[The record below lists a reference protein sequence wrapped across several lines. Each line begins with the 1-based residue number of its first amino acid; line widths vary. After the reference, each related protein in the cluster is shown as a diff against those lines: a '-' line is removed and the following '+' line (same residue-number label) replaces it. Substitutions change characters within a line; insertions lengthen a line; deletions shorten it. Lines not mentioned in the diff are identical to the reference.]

1 MPSLKNKSPTSSKS
15 QLNKFKSSFLLQLDF
30 RWNLKAGRR
39 LTRDRVVFCVSA
51 GENQELKRL
60 QDQTRKSGDIE
71 VYCKTWK
78 CSSTQSH
85 AEKHDEE
92 VNWKGSTVN
101 VKRGQ
106 SSGKRGIWS
115 VYDVFMPLPCH
126 TPKILFKFS
135 GKVTLSYGW
144 KQLGKQS
151 KHLVVQERV
160 WWHWDRNMH
169 GLIWLLRSGLNF
181 LNDLIIINL
190 QITINCQH

>member
-1 MPSLKNKSPTSSKS
+1 MPSLTNKSPTSSKS
-15 QLNKFKSSFLLQLDF
+15 QLNRLKSSFLLQLDF

-71 VYCKTWK
+71 VYCKNWK

-126 TPKILFKFS
+126 TPKVPFKFQRKS
-135 GKVTLSYGW
+135 LSHRAENTWGDKVS
-144 KQLGKQS
+144 
-151 KHLVVQERV
+151 
-160 WWHWDRNMH
+160 
-169 GLIWLLRSGLNF
+169 I
-181 LNDLIIINL
+181 
-190 QITINCQH
+190 